1 MDLEYLGVLEQ
12 RVQDVIEL
20 LRETRREKQNLELEL
35 AEQKQAFQQLQQ
47 ERGEVRQRVEHILG
61 KLNDLNQGSEAE
73 LVNQGAEAGGEQET
87 SY

>member
-12 RVQDVIEL
+12 RVQEVIEL
-20 LRETRREKQNLELEL
+20 LRTTKEEKQHLELQL
-35 AEQKQAFQQLQQ
+35 AEQKQAFQQLQE

-61 KLNDLNQGSEAE
+61 KLNDLNHASEPE
-73 LVNQGAEAGGEQET
+73 LVNQGVEPGGEQET